1 MIDDKF
7 VEQAAGQGTAVEE
20 NFQAD
25 TVPGRNVP
33 DNTVSTA
40 HGDMFAA
47 GQPVNKRSGHK
58 KENGVFRTAGSVAAA
73 VLLMAGVLAGII
85 LASKSRNRSPAS
97 PGQSGDAIIK
107 SSEATSATPIRL
119 PADCTEYSVVEIID
133 RIYFESDGPAAP
145 SSYGSNPTQAPGA
158 KTDPVYLRQASQ
170 KIAGEKIA
178 IRFGKYDSS
187 LGYGF
192 TPVYSLHRDIK
203 DGKMLDSGSIVLML
217 SRELPD
223 DAKFDGGKIASVLI
237 EGHVDDVKNAVIV
250 EEYSRNVLA
259 GPLVV
264 SGVRI
269 IDFFDG
275 MYPFNSLYPLAFGKK
290 ALSLIDIPMY
300 VYYGGLYNGDYGK
313 TVVNTFDCSADFA
326 GLIFHLSLGSSD
338 SAWANLC
345 FDASIFNTE
354 AFKDTYRRFGLS
366 YFEGDRV
373 GEAYSGTIKNPSSSF
388 DRLKAYLYGYPA
400 FSSFENYLR
409 AGTSFEYVG
418 IERSKDTVVYTFL
431 FRFNDDIVSV
441 TTPELRNSFYESDGY
456 YDLVYDVSIGGSIYT
471 VASPGNASSDHPIL
485 SDLYR
490 ARQADEEPFT
500 VRKLSYEEYEVLIRN
515 AENSPKFDEFLSS
528 GDYYTKEQRARLVPE
543 EKKDENM
550 TPHP

>member
-1 MIDDKF
+1 MISKENFRDALSMIDNKY

-20 NFQAD
+20 NFQTD

-40 HGDMFAA
+40 YGDMFAA

-58 KENGVFRTAGSVAAA
+58 KENGIFSTAGSVAAA

-85 LASKSRNRSPAS
+85 LASKSRNRSPA
-97 PGQSGDAIIK
+97 
-107 SSEATSATPIRL
+107 
-119 PADCTEYSVVEIID
+119 DCTEYSVVEIID
-133 RIYFESDGPAAP
+133 RIYFGSDGPAAP
-145 SSYGSNPTQAPGA
+145 SSYGSDPTQAPGA

-170 KIAGEKIA
+170 IIAGEKIA
-178 IRFGKYDSS
+178 IRFGKYDS
-187 LGYGF
+187 LRYGF

-203 DGKMLDSGSIVLML
+203 DGKMLSSGSIVLML
-217 SRELPD
+217 SRKLPE

-237 EGHVDDVKNAVIV
+237 EGRVDDVRNAVIE
-250 EEYSRNVLA
+250 EEYSRNVLV

-264 SGVRI
+264 SGVKI

-275 MYPFNSLYPLAFGKK
+275 MYPYNSLYPLAFGKQ

-300 VYYGGLYNGDYGK
+300 VYNGGDHEGDFGK
-313 TVVNTFDCSADFA
+313 SVVNTFDRSADFA
-326 GLIFHLSLGSSD
+326 GLIYNLPLDSTD

-345 FDASIFNTE
+345 FDASIFKTD
-354 AFKDTYRRFGLS
+354 AFKDTYRRFGLN
-366 YFEGDRV
+366 YFEGNRG
-373 GEAYSGTIKNPSSSF
+373 GEAYSGTVENPSSSF
-388 DRLKAYLYGYPA
+388 ERMKAYLYGYPA
-400 FSSFENYLR
+400 FGSFEDYLR
-409 AGTSFEYVG
+409 SGTSFDYVG
-418 IERSKDTVVYTFL
+418 IKRTEDTVVYTFL
-431 FRFNDDIVSV
+431 FRFSDDIVLV
-441 TTPELRNSFYESDGY
+441 TTPELRNSLYESNGY
-456 YDLVYDVSIGGSIYT
+456 YELVYDVSIGESIYT
-471 VASPGNASSDHPIL
+471 VASPGNTSSDHPIL

-500 VRKLSYEEYEVLIRN
+500 VRKLSFEEYEVLIRN

-528 GDYYTKEQRARLVPE
+528 GDYYTKEQRARLVQE

>member
-1 MIDDKF
+1 MIDDKY

-40 HGDMFAA
+40 YGDMFAA

-58 KENGVFRTAGSVAAA
+58 KENGIFSTAGSVAAA

-85 LASKSRNRSPAS
+85 LASKSRNRSPA
-97 PGQSGDAIIK
+97 
-107 SSEATSATPIRL
+107 
-119 PADCTEYSVVEIID
+119 DCTEYSVVEIID

-145 SSYGSNPTQAPGA
+145 SGYGSDPIQAPGA

-250 EEYSRNVLA
+250 EEYSRNVLV

-275 MYPFNSLYPLAFGKK
+275 MYPFDSLYPLAFDKK
-290 ALSLIDIPMY
+290 ALSLIMAI
-300 VYYGGLYNGDYGK
+300 
-313 TVVNTFDCSADFA
+313 
-326 GLIFHLSLGSSD
+326 
-338 SAWANLC
+338 
-345 FDASIFNTE
+345 TE
-354 AFKDTYRRFGLS
+354 R
-366 YFEGDRV
+366 
-373 GEAYSGTIKNPSSSF
+373 
-388 DRLKAYLYGYPA
+388 
-400 FSSFENYLR
+400 
-409 AGTSFEYVG
+409 
-418 IERSKDTVVYTFL
+418 
-431 FRFNDDIVSV
+431 
-441 TTPELRNSFYESDGY
+441 
-456 YDLVYDVSIGGSIYT
+456 
-471 VASPGNASSDHPIL
+471 
-485 SDLYR
+485 
-490 ARQADEEPFT
+490 
-500 VRKLSYEEYEVLIRN
+500 
-515 AENSPKFDEFLSS
+515 LSS
-528 GDYYTKEQRARLVPE
+528 ILLTARPISR
-543 EKKDENM
+543 D
-550 TPHP
+550 